1 MLLRTL
7 KSRTWNALLI
17 AGVALC
23 CASPALAAKH
33 SLVNIVTDVQ
43 CCGAKGVFYSTSF
56 PSEVITI
63 GSTSPV
69 SSIMIPANKL
79 TSQKTSYL
87 SGPFTP
93 SQTRVIDRHNLPGTF
108 VPGNPN
114 APTGPVTFSAATSTT
129 LCTVSPV
136 AGGSCHPR
144 YGTAKISPTATKFG
158 GTLRI
163 IDDGFNKGLFKSG
176 GVTNY
181 FRYEF
186 NPTPRLLG
194 PMYVGGYG
202 IAGSGKVTP
211 TSLPS
216 AMYVSS
222 FQTTEGPFTTGQVYV
237 YHSAGQ
243 AVTKVTSTGYDNR
256 TPTTG
261 GNVKGTVS
269 LVRPVLTHVF
279 LRQPS
284 ATDPVFD
291 TGPAFG
297 ILSRVR
303 ITFLPEPAQ
312 LLSLGCCVLA
322 LGALYRS
329 RGH

>member
-1 MLLRTL
+1 M
-7 KSRTWNALLI
+7 WNALLI
-17 AGVALC
+17 AGIAIC
-23 CASPALAAKH
+23 CASSVALAAKN
-33 SLVNIVTDVQ
+33 SLVDIVRDVQ
-43 CCGAKGVFYSTSF
+43 CCGQKGVFYSTTF
-56 PSEVITI
+56 PGEVITV
-63 GSTSPV
+63 GSTTPV
-69 SSIMIPANKL
+69 SSIMIPANRL
-79 TSQKTSYL
+79 TAQFTSYT

-93 SQTRVIDRHNLPGTF
+93 YQTRVVDRRNLSGTF

-114 APTGPVTFSAATSTT
+114 APAGPTTFSAATSTT

-136 AGGSCHPR
+136 PGGSCQPR
-144 YGTAKISPTATKFG
+144 YGLAKISPTATKFG

-163 IDDGFNKGLFKSG
+163 VDDGYNKGLFKSG
-176 GVTNY
+176 AAFYY

-186 NPTPRLLG
+186 NPTPRLQG

-202 IAGSGKVTP
+202 IAGSGKVTN
-211 TSLPS
+211 TALPS
-216 AMYVSS
+216 VMNVSS

-243 AVTKVTSTGYDNR
+243 AVTKITSTGYDNR

-269 LVRPVLTHVF
+269 LVRPTLTHAF
-279 LRQPS
+279 LRDS

-291 TGPAFG
+291 TGPPFG
-297 ILSRVR
+297 VLDRVR
-303 ITFLPEPAQ
+303 ITFLPEPLQ

-322 LGALYRS
+322 MGVLYRS
-329 RGH
+329 RGR